1 MVDLE
6 RTSLYVEE
14 MLLVSRQFWK
24 PFRELWEK
32 VEDSLQARMPLIVEL
47 VQNFLKVKKQ
57 RLAIN

>member
-1 MVDLE
+1 VVDLE